1 MINHRRSL
9 LVQGG
14 ARSPG
19 NFCPSC
25 SENGVQFIEQRCG
38 FEVQNPR
45 KSIHMYYKE
54 PVEGN
59 FEDITATILDDI
71 DSDTDEETDDK
82 PAAHNTN

>member
-1 MINHRRSL
+1 MP

-14 ARSPG
+14 LEISIQVVY
-19 NFCPSC
+19 
-25 SENGVQFIEQRCG
+25 SENGVQFTSEQRCD

-45 KSIHMYYKE
+45 KSVHVYYKE

-71 DSDTDEETDDK
+71 DSDTDEETDDD
-82 PAAHNTN
+82 PAADNTN